1 MKNLSNLIPA
11 MLIFAAA
18 VIYTNSA
25 SQAAEVGDILYHD
38 GTFDKTVLDDKVPI
52 GVVFWVSDRRDHGYV
67 LTLEQ
72 PAKMA
77 YSSAISYCNSYK
89 TLGTSAGD
97 WKLPNAMEILRMG
110 NERINGVANTKF
122 NTINAK
128 LKTIPNGQELLAS
141 QYYWIESRG
150 YGLTYLDKYGFTT
163 STDNAANMYYPRC
176 VKGF

>member
-1 MKNLSNLIPA
+1 MKTITNIIPA
-11 MLIFAAA
+11 LIVFATTLL
-18 VIYTNSA
+18 YTNS
-25 SQAAEVGDILYHD
+25 SPNAAEVGDILYHD
-38 GTFDKTVLDDKVPI
+38 GTFDKTVLSDKVPI

-89 TLGTSAGD
+89 TLGTAAGD

-110 NERINGVANTKF
+110 NERINGVTNTKF
-122 NTINAK
+122 NTLNTK
-128 LKTIPNGQELLAS
+128 LKSIPNGQELLAS

-150 YGLTYLDKYGFTT
+150 FGLTYLDKFGFTT
-163 STDNAANMYYPRC
+163 SNDSAGSMYYPRC